1 MADNA
6 RVTRQRGLIATAI
19 ASLLLLLA
27 MSPAD
32 ERMQDTGGP
41 GIVPFELTGG
51 QDRADEIKAEWGE
64 EGQDAARESLWID
77 FGFLLAYGA
86 FLTLALAAT
95 RDLAL
100 ERGWRRLGAIGR
112 AVVSFGAL
120 GAAFDALENI
130 CLLLTL
136 DDAGAAFP
144 LLATIFAS
152 CKFILLAVAIA
163 YLLAGL
169 AMRLRG
175 RGAATQTP

>member
-1 MADNA
+1 MKDA
-6 RVTRQRGLIATAI
+6 
-19 ASLLLLLA
+19 
-27 MSPAD
+27 
-32 ERMQDTGGP
+32 GGP
-41 GIVPFELTGG
+41 GMVPFELTGG
-51 QDRADEIKAEWGE
+51 EERADEILAEWGE

-95 RDLAL
+95 RDLAR

-112 AVVSFGAL
+112 VVVSFGAL
-120 GAAFDALENI
+120 GAGFDALENI

-136 DDAGAAFP
+136 DDSGAGFP

-152 CKFILLAVAIA
+152 CKFVLLAVAIA

>member
-1 MADNA
+1 
-6 RVTRQRGLIATAI
+6 
-19 ASLLLLLA
+19 
-27 MSPAD
+27 MSPAE

-41 GIVPFELTGG
+41 GMVPFELTGG
-51 QDRADEIKAEWGE
+51 QDRADEILAEWGE

-86 FLTLALAAT
+86 FLTLALGAT
-95 RDLAL
+95 RDLAK
-100 ERGWRRLGAIGR
+100 ERNWRRLTAIGSI
-112 AVVSFGAL
+112 VVSFGAL

-136 DDAGAAFP
+136 DGAGAAFP

-152 CKFILLAVAIA
+152 CKFVLLAVAIA

-175 RGAATQTP
+175 RDVATRT